1 MTNDCLALVT
11 NPHVYHFL
19 LDHRVGGPHVY
30 ADMLRKALDG
40 KLVSSIVTTGRGPM
54 TEHAL
59 LNLRHIWS
67 PLYSLELVVNVL
79 ILAAWTMAGRI
90 ERKGAVFAVHG
101 GANLA
106 PIMAARLLGIPVVW
120 HFHETTLR
128 FRNMVNFGK
137 WVLKGSH
144 YAMAA
149 VAKKS
154 MEAYGLDDAVFLPAS
169 VDPMYWSRA
178 AVHQNE
184 IVACGWKEA
193 RVGELRPYRFL
204 AVANLNPLKGMDV
217 LLDALAEVTGP
228 WQLKIVGAP
237 LATHRGYGDALYQ
250 RAEEIACRNEG
261 VQVEFVGWQDKEKIR
276 ALLASCDMFVLPSRS
291 EACPIALLEAMAM
304 GCRCVATDVGDVRLM
319 MEDYPVGKI
328 FPAESVIACREAIL
342 DMQKQRALPQA
353 GLSACRTGAS
363 WQMPNVI
370 ARAESLYRKMLKL
383 S

>member
-1 MTNDCLALVT
+1 MTNDCLAPVT
-11 NPHVYHFL
+11 NPRVYHFL

-40 KLVSSIVTTGRGPM
+40 KLASSIVTTGRGPM

-59 LNLRHIWS
+59 LNLRHIWP
-67 PLYSLELVVNVL
+67 PLYALELVVNIL
-79 ILAAWTMAGRI
+79 ILVAWTMAGRI

-106 PIMAARLLGIPVVW
+106 PLMAARLLGIPVVW
-120 HFHETTLR
+120 HFHETTPR

-149 VAKKS
+149 VAKRS

-193 RVGELRPYRFL
+193 RIGELRPYRFL
-204 AVANLNPLKGMDV
+204 AVGNLNPLKGMDV
-217 LLDALAEVTGP
+217 LLDALAEAVGP
-228 WQLKIVGAP
+228 WHLKIVGAP

-250 RAEEIACRNEG
+250 RAGEIARRNEG
-261 VQVEFVGWQDKEKIR
+261 VQVEFVGWQDKEKVR

-304 GCRCVATDVGDVRLM
+304 GCRCVATDVGDVRFM

-342 DMQKQRALPQA
+342 DMQKQCALPQA
-353 GLSACRTGAS
+353 SVSACEAGAS

-370 ARAESLYRKMLKL
+370 ARAELLYRKMLEDG
-383 S
+383 